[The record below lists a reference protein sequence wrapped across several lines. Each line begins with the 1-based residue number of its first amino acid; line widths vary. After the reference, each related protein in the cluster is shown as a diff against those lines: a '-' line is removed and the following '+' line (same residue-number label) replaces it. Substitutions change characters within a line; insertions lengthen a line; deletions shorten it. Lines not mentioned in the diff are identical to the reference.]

1 MSSHPMKIIYYSVSV
16 ILLSVLAATSVFAI
30 GSGSGGSPPACTQS
44 TWTCT
49 DWSSCSTSG
58 TQTRNCTE
66 TFHCSTADTPEPPTT
81 QSCTPPTP
89 PPQPPAS
96 PQAAPPK
103 PACTASKWECGTWS
117 ATCDIYGQEH
127 RSCRLVAD
135 CPASPTPSPVN
146 LQACTHLQCGGKA
159 TLHDRIACRLN
170 LAPEGAAQELK
181 IQYLPE
187 ECRAAT
193 VKIEKNECIARYKL
207 YAPCWNLPA
216 GEGRF
221 ACSRQVLSL
230 GQSVSDEAKLCQG
243 KTGTDRASCEQ
254 TLKEKV
260 LYSIKFRFY
269 DLEQRAEDLA
279 RRGADLG
286 QVADLETT
294 IETKKQEFNA
304 AKTQDELH
312 QIILDVRAAWQNFI
326 SKVKD
331 QVK

>member
-1 MSSHPMKIIYYSVSV
+1 MKIIYYSISA
-16 ILLSVLAATSVFAI
+16 ILLSLFVTTSVFAV
-30 GSGSGGSPPACTQS
+30 GSGSGGSAPACTQS

-66 TFHCSTADTPEPPTT
+66 TFHCPTADTPEPPTT
-81 QSCTPPTP
+81 QSCTPPAP
-89 PPQPPAS
+89 PPQPPAV
-96 PQAAPPK
+96 PQVTAPSK

-117 ATCDIYGQEH
+117 SMCDIYGQEH
-127 RSCRLVAD
+127 RSCRLIAD
-135 CPASPTPSPVN
+135 CPASPTPSPVTS
-146 LQACTHLQCGGKA
+146 QACPHLQCGDKA

-187 ECRAAT
+187 ECRTAANAA
-193 VKIEKNECIARYKL
+193 EKNECIARYKS

-221 ACSRQVLSL
+221 ACARQVLNL
-230 GQSVSDEAKLCQG
+230 GQSVADEAKQCQG
-243 KTGTDRASCEQ
+243 KVGPGRASCEQ
-254 TLKEKV
+254 GLKEKV
-260 LYSIKFRFY
+260 LYMVKFRFY

-279 RRGADLG
+279 RRGADLS
-286 QVADLETT
+286 VVTSLETA
-294 IETKKQEFNA
+294 IETKKQEFDA
-304 AKTQDELH
+304 AKTQNNLR
-312 QIILDVRAAWQNFI
+312 QIILDVRAAWQDFVN
-326 SKVKD
+326 KVKD